1 MIKQFIKR
9 IIILNIV
16 FALIMTIYRI
26 IFTFYYSDWSELSN
40 YAGDLIQAFILGVR
54 YDCAILAYI
63 NSLVTLCFIIF
74 WFTGSQKLFIKFVKS
89 LKYYYTIFF
98 GFIVTLLCIDFG
110 FYSYFQNHMN
120 ILMFG
125 VFEDDTKALFSTIAE
140 NYPVVLV
147 GIGFILIFVFVY
159 FLTKI
164 IVEKKVIRYYIERTK
179 IYIKIILSLIL
190 LSVNFIM

>member
-9 IIILNIV
+9 IITLNIV

-26 IFTFYYSDWSELSN
+26 IFTFYYSSWPNLSGYLN
-40 YAGDLIQAFILGVR
+40 DLIQAFILGVR

-63 NSLVTLCFIIF
+63 NSLVTLFFIIF
-74 WFTGSQKLFIKFVKS
+74 WFIGSQKLFIKFVKS

-98 GFIVTLLCIDFG
+98 GFIVTLLCVDFG

-125 VFEDDTKALFSTIAE
+125 VFEDDTQALFSTI
-140 NYPVVLV
+140 V
-147 GIGFILIFVFVY
+147 
-159 FLTKI
+159 
-164 IVEKKVIRYYIERTK
+164 
-179 IYIKIILSLIL
+179 
-190 LSVNFIM
+190 

>member
-1 MIKQFIKR
+1 
-9 IIILNIV
+9 
-16 FALIMTIYRI
+16 MTAKPLKKSR
-26 IFTFYYSDWSELSN
+26 FENGRLRS
-40 YAGDLIQAFILGVR
+40 
-54 YDCAILAYI
+54 
-63 NSLVTLCFIIF
+63 
-74 WFTGSQKLFIKFVKS
+74 KLFIKFVKS

-125 VFEDDTKALFSTIAE
+125 VFEDDTKALFSTIVE

-159 FLTKI
+159 F
-164 IVEKKVIRYYIERTK
+164 YIPH
-179 IYIKIILSLIL
+179 IILL
-190 LSVNFIM
+190 FFYD